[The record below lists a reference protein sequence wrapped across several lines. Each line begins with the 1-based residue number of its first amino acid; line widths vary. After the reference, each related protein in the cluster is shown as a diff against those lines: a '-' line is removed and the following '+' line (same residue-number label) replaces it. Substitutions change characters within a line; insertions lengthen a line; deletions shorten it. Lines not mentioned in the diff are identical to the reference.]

1 MHRRHLIL
9 CGIVL
14 ALVGFIVWRTIAT
27 STIRWPQIG
36 AEIVGSR
43 VIRGDVPLGSERVAV
58 MYKGEYHLR
67 YSVES
72 HDYYLWVGAGWMDQD
87 RQFVADKVVAYEVS
101 PRRYVV
107 RYNPRNPAEAVAQ
120 LVG

>member
-1 MHRRHLIL
+1 
-9 CGIVL
+9 
-14 ALVGFIVWRTIAT
+14 
-27 STIRWPQIG
+27 
-36 AEIVGSR
+36 
-43 VIRGDVPLGSERVAV
+43 